1 MSRHLLLRRAALLA
15 PLTLTAACASLGGN
29 VEGNFACR
37 APEGTCAPTSLID
50 AAATSPQGL
59 DAQAATRPIPMPSD
73 GVRRLRVVLAPYRD
87 AAGRDHEARIVHLTL
102 PEAAGAGWRAPQ
114 GRGAVLSALASAIA
128 ATRTSAEPEPSAAA
142 DQATPTPLPEL
153 LFVPPQPNPAIP
165 GADAPDPGGPG
176 AFPPPRAPVPHP
188 DHTEGER
195 P

>member
-1 MSRHLLLRRAALLA
+1 MSCHLLQRRAALLA

-50 AAATSPQGL
+50 AAATGPQGL
-59 DAQAATRPIPMPSD
+59 EAQAATRPIPVPSER
-73 GVRRLRVVLAPYRD
+73 VRRLRVVLAPYRD

-114 GRGAVLSALASAIA
+114 GRRAVLGALAGAIA
-128 ATRTSAEPEPSAAA
+128 AARSSAEPAPDTP
-142 DQATPTPLPEL
+142 DQASPTPLPEL

-165 GADAPDPGGPG
+165 GADAPEPGGPG

-188 DHTEGER
+188 DHNEGER

>member
-15 PLTLTAACASLGGN
+15 PLTLTTACASLGGN

-37 APEGTCAPTSLID
+37 APEGSCAPTSLID
-50 AAATSPQGL
+50 AAATGPQGL
-59 DAQAATRPIPMPSD
+59 EAQAATRSIPMPSD

-87 AAGRDHEARIVHLTL
+87 VAGRDHEARIVHLTL

-114 GRGAVLSALASAIA
+114 GRRAVLSALASAIA
-128 ATRTSAEPEPSAAA
+128 ATRTSAEPAPAA

-153 LFVPPQPNPAIP
+153 LFVPPQLNPAIP

-188 DHTEGER
+188 DHHEGER

>member
-1 MSRHLLLRRAALLA
+1 MSRHPLLCRAALLA

-50 AAATSPQGL
+50 AAATGLQGL
-59 DAQAATRPIPMPSD
+59 EAQAPTRPIPIPSG

-114 GRGAVLSALASAIA
+114 GRRAVLSALASAIA
-128 ATRTSAEPEPSAAA
+128 ATRTSAEHTPAA

-188 DHTEGER
+188 DHNEGDR

>member
-50 AAATSPQGL
+50 AAATGPQGL
-59 DAQAATRPIPMPSD
+59 EAEAAPRPIPMPSD
-73 GVRRLRVVLAPYRD
+73 GARRLRVVLAPYRD

-102 PEAAGAGWRAPQ
+102 PEVAGAGWRAPQ
-114 GRGAVLSALASAIA
+114 GRRAVLSALASAIA
-128 ATRTSAEPEPSAAA
+128 ATRTSAEPEPAAP
-142 DQATPTPLPEL
+142 DQASPTLLPEL

-188 DHTEGER
+188 DHNEGER

>member
-1 MSRHLLLRRAALLA
+1 MSYSPLLRRSALLA
-15 PLTLTAACASLGGN
+15 PLTLTAACASFGGN

-37 APEGTCAPTSLID
+37 APEGSCAPTSLID
-50 AAATSPQGL
+50 AAGTGPQAL
-59 DAQAATRPIPMPSD
+59 ETQAAPRPIASD

-102 PEAAGAGWRAPQ
+102 PEPAGTGWRAPQ
-114 GRGAVLSALASAIA
+114 GRRAVLGALAGAIA
-128 ATRTSAEPEPSAAA
+128 AARTSAVPAPAAP
-142 DQATPTPLPEL
+142 DQTSPTPLPEL

-188 DHTEGER
+188 DHHEGER

>member
-1 MSRHLLLRRAALLA
+1 MSYSPLLRRAALLA

-29 VEGNFACR
+29 VESNFACR

-50 AAATSPQGL
+50 AAATGPQAL
-59 DAQAATRPIPMPSD
+59 EVQAAPRPIAAPSD

-102 PEAAGAGWRAPQ
+102 PEPAGAGWRAPQ
-114 GRGAVLSALASAIA
+114 GRRAVLGALAGAIA
-128 ATRTSAEPEPSAAA
+128 AARTSAVPAPAAP
-142 DQATPTPLPEL
+142 DQTSPTPLPEL
-153 LFVPPQPNPAIP
+153 LMVPPQPNPAIP

-176 AFPPPRAPVPHP
+176 AFPPPRVPVPHP
-188 DHTEGER
+188 DHHEGER

>member
-1 MSRHLLLRRAALLA
+1 MSRHLFLRRSALLA

-50 AAATSPQGL
+50 AAATGPQAL
-59 DAQAATRPIPMPSD
+59 EAQAATRPIPMPSD

-114 GRGAVLSALASAIA
+114 GRRAVLSALASAIA
-128 ATRTSAEPEPSAAA
+128 ATRTSAEPEPAAP
-142 DQATPTPLPEL
+142 DQASPMPLPEL

-188 DHTEGER
+188 DHHEGER

>member
-1 MSRHLLLRRAALLA
+1 MSYSQLLRRAALLA

-50 AAATSPQGL
+50 AAATGPQTLG
-59 DAQAATRPIPMPSD
+59 AQAATRPIPMPGD

-87 AAGRDHEARIVHLTL
+87 AAGRDHDARIVHLTL
-102 PEAAGAGWRAPQ
+102 PEAAGAGWRVPQ
-114 GRGAVLSALASAIA
+114 GRRAVLSALASAIA
-128 ATRTSAEPEPSAAA
+128 ATRTSAEPAPDTPNHAS
-142 DQATPTPLPEL
+142 PTPLPEL

>member
-1 MSRHLLLRRAALLA
+1 MSHSQLLRRAVLLA
-15 PLTLTAACASLGGN
+15 PLTLTTACASLGGN

-50 AAATSPQGL
+50 AAATGPQSL
-59 DAQAATRPIPMPSD
+59 EAQSATRPIPLPSD

-87 AAGRDHEARIVHLTL
+87 PAGRDHEARIVHLTL
-102 PEAAGAGWRAPQ
+102 PEAGGAGWRAPQ
-114 GRGAVLSALASAIA
+114 GRRAVLSALASAIA
-128 ATRTSAEPEPSAAA
+128 ATRTSAEPAPAAP
-142 DQATPTPLPEL
+142 DQASPTPLPEL

>member
-1 MSRHLLLRRAALLA
+1 MSYSPLLRRAALLA

-29 VEGNFACR
+29 VESNFACR

-50 AAATSPQGL
+50 AAATGPQAL
-59 DAQAATRPIPMPSD
+59 EAKAATRPIPIPSD

-102 PEAAGAGWRAPQ
+102 PEPAGAGWRAPQ
-114 GRGAVLSALASAIA
+114 GRRAVLGALAGAIA
-128 ATRTSAEPEPSAAA
+128 AARTSAVPAPDTP
-142 DQATPTPLPEL
+142 DQASPTPLPEL

-188 DHTEGER
+188 DHNEGER